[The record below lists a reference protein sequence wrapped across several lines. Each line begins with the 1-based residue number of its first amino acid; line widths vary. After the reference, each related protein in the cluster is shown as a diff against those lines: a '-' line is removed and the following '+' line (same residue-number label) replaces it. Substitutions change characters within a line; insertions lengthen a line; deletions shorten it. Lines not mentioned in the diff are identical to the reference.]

1 MKINKNSR
9 NMISIDIIL
18 TNIIYLIYFRILCN
32 QNIVVQFIALFI
44 KILVQ
49 FQKQINIRSEYLKI

>member
-32 QNIVVQFIALFI
+32 QNIVVQFSALFI